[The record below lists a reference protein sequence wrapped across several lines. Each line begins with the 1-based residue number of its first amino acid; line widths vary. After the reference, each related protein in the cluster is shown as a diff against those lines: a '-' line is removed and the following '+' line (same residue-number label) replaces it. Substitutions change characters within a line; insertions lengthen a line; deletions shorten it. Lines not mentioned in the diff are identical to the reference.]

1 MAKGVKEVE
10 IRNRK
15 ASHDYEFIEEEICGI
30 SLFGSEVKSI
40 RNGKASISEAYCS
53 IQDGEMFII
62 GMHIAEYKESGRGGH
77 EPYRKRKLLLTKKQI
92 NRLDEKIK
100 VKGMTIVPVK
110 LFSNSKGLL
119 KIKIALARG
128 KKNYEKRGKILQKQ
142 IDRET
147 KERINSLK

>member
-1 MAKGVKEVE
+1 MKNQNKTNAVE
-10 IRNRK
+10 IKNRRVNF
-15 ASHDYEFIEEEICGI
+15 DYEILEDEICGI

-119 KIKIALARG
+119 KIKIALAKG
-128 KKNYEKRGKILQKQ
+128 KKNYDKRASI
-142 IDRET
+142 
-147 KERINSLK
+147 KERDIKRDTAREINN